1 MKASDRTPAQQEAHD
16 SKVAEKKMQRENLQK
31 LIALIGAG
39 FTEGDTV
46 TEEMNELALSL
57 KKKART
63 PGLTGVKAV
72 VMGMF
77 SDVGD
82 TIDEDSIWEHN
93 RLGRAEMR
101 KATVNLI
108 KKEKPE
114 DRLWISFNPEEGV
127 YALEGT
133 GADAPEGWTGYT
145 PVKIEDIEII

>member
-1 MKASDRTPAQQEAHD
+1 MKAEDRTPAQQEKHD
-16 SKVAEKKMQRENLQK
+16 AKTALKKMQRENLAK

-39 FTEGDTV
+39 FTDELQV
-46 TEEMNELALSL
+46 TEEMNDLAQSL
-57 KKKART
+57 KKKSRT

-77 SDVGD
+77 SEVGD
-82 TIDEDSIWEHN
+82 VIEEDSIWEHN
-93 RLGRAEMR
+93 RLGRSEMR

-114 DRLWISFNPEEGV
+114 DRLWISFNPEEGTYV
-127 YALEGT
+127 LEGT

-145 PVKIEDIEII
+145 PVKVEDIEIM

>member
-1 MKASDRTPAQQEAHD
+1 MKAEDRTPAQQEKHD
-16 SKVAEKKMQRENLQK
+16 AKTALKKMQRENLAK
-31 LIALIGAG
+31 LIALVATA
-39 FTEGDTV
+39 FVEGGTI
-46 TEEMNELALSL
+46 TEEMNELANSL

-77 SDVGD
+77 SDIGD

-127 YALEGT
+127 YVLEGT

-145 PVKIEDIEII
+145 PVKVEDIEIM